1 MNFWLIKSEPGVY
14 SWDQFLKD
22 KSTSWDGIRNYAA
35 RNHLKSMKKGDK
47 VFFYHSNSGTEIV
60 GIAVVIKESYPDPT
74 TTDDRWVAVRLK
86 PFQQLKKRI
95 TLAEIKKEKNLS
107 QMGLVKIGRLS
118 VSPVSM
124 SEWEIILKMS
134 GEN

>member
-1 MNFWLIKSEPGVY
+1 MNFWLIKSEPDVY

-60 GIAVVIKESYPDPT
+60 GIAVVIKESYADPT
-74 TTDDRWVAVRLK
+74 TSDDRWVAVGLK
-86 PFQQLKKRI
+86 PFQQLKKRV

-118 VSPVSM
+118 VSPVSVI
-124 SEWEIILKMS
+124 EWEIILKMS
-134 GEN
+134 GEK